1 LQELRERCEEACNTK
16 FNAVL
21 VNLYRNG
28 QDSMGWHGDDEPEL
42 GKEPTIASLN
52 FGEVRR
58 FEFRH
63 NISKQKVRIVLAPG
77 SLLVMSGTTQQHW
90 QHPIAKSPMAA
101 GVRINLTFRLI
112 NKAKI

>member
-77 SLLVMSGTTQQHW
+77 SLLVMST
-90 QHPIAKSPMAA
+90 SPMAA